1 MRIPSRVLI
10 AIGRN
15 KPVFRTRSRHRGICQ
30 IEAIIKA
37 ILPAKFRPTEYT
49 ARAGEIKLVTAVITA
64 KNTAATSN
72 FSIRINAFAYSNR
85 FRLIGTDNTE

>member
-1 MRIPSRVLI
+1 MRIPSRVLA

-15 KPVFRTRSRHRGICQ
+15 KPIFRAKSRQSGICQ

-49 ARAGEIKLVTAVITA
+49 ARAGEIKLLIVAKTA
-64 KNTAATSN
+64 KNTAATNS
-72 FSIRINAFAYSNR
+72 FSIMSNAFAHSNR
-85 FRLIGTDNTE
+85 FRLIGADNTE